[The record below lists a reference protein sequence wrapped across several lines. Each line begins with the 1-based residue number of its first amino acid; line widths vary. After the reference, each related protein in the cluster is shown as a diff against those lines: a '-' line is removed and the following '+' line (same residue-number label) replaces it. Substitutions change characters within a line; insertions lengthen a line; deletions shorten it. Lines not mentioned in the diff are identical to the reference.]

1 MQNPGMK
8 KGKMRLRLLEI
19 IPVFLLLQATV
30 YGQGNADMLQNATLQ
45 NCITYAIKNNPDI
58 QNAKINE
65 AITETQIKSKLSDWY
80 PQINLNYN
88 FQHNFQLP
96 TLNFNGNYIHTGTEN
111 TSGIQFGLTQNIFN
125 SDALL
130 ASRSEKDVRLQAQ
143 QNIKQQ
149 NINLAAMV
157 SKAFYDVIL
166 TKQQMLV
173 TDDDIKRIELS
184 LKDAYYQY
192 QSGIT
197 DKTDYKRATISLNN
211 AKAQRKS
218 EDEALNAK
226 YAYLKQ
232 LMGYPPSKE
241 LMLEYDTAELTK
253 EIFLD
258 TAQNVNYNNR
268 IEVQLLQTERRL
280 LQYNLQYYRWTFLPN
295 LSAFANYNLNFLN
308 NQFSKLYNQSYPNS
322 YAGIQLSIPIF
333 QGSKRLQEIK
343 QAQLQVN
350 QMDYSIKSLQNNIN
364 TQYQQALAE
373 YKSNLYNYESLK
385 ENVSL
390 ASEVYGVIQMQYRA
404 GVKAYLDVITAESD
418 LRTAQINYYNA
429 LYQLLSSK
437 IDVAQASGTINY

>member
-1 MQNPGMK
+1 M
-8 KGKMRLRLLEI
+8 
-19 IPVFLLLQATV
+19 
-30 YGQGNADMLQNATLQ
+30 
-45 NCITYAIKNNPDI
+45 
-58 QNAKINE
+58 
-65 AITETQIKSKLSDWY
+65 
-80 PQINLNYN
+80 
-88 FQHNFQLP
+88 
-96 TLNFNGNYIHTGTEN
+96 
-111 TSGIQFGLTQNIFN
+111 
-125 SDALL
+125 
-130 ASRSEKDVRLQAQ
+130 
-143 QNIKQQ
+143 
-149 NINLAAMV
+149 
-157 SKAFYDVIL
+157 
-166 TKQQMLV
+166 
-173 TDDDIKRIELS
+173 
-184 LKDAYYQY
+184 
-192 QSGIT
+192 
-197 DKTDYKRATISLNN
+197 
-211 AKAQRKS
+211 
-218 EDEALNAK
+218 
-226 YAYLKQ
+226 
-232 LMGYPPSKE
+232 
-241 LMLEYDTAELTK
+241 
-253 EIFLD
+253 
-258 TAQNVNYNNR
+258 
-268 IEVQLLQTERRL
+268 QLLQTERRL

-390 ASEVYGVIQMQYRA
+390 ANEVYGVIQMQYRA